1 MPKRFFKPPKN
12 VIQEWPEIFED
23 MYMSTIPVKYMHS
36 VEIEFNDGR
45 LWEINIAEQLE
56 NEEAE
61 NVAKKLIEAFRE
73 YQDEIH
79 NMNFSVDIEKLKND
93 VIKSTK
99 GFLDKDE
106 C

>member
-45 LWEINIAEQLE
+45 LWEINITEQLE

-61 NVAKKLIEAFRE
+61 IVAKKLIEAFRE